1 MLPRINFPHSHTD
14 NWPSFSLVQ
23 SIFSYHLFTLD
34 IINVNVCE
42 GVVDFL
48 GEEIRGLSPSIFG
61 ILKAHVKA
69 AVSLMINADTLR
81 TAIYVWIASCSFWH
95 FGASNGEIMNS
106 AAEQR

>member
-1 MLPRINFPHSHTD
+1 M
-14 NWPSFSLVQ
+14 Q

-48 GEEIRGLSPSIFG
+48 EEEIRGLSPSIFG
-61 ILKAHVKA
+61 ILKAHDKA

-95 FGASNGEIMNS
+95 YGASNREIMNS

>member
-48 GEEIRGLSPSIFG
+48 EEEIRGLSPSIFG
-61 ILKAHVKA
+61 ILKAHDKA

-81 TAIYVWIASCSFWH
+81 TAIYV
-95 FGASNGEIMNS
+95 
-106 AAEQR
+106 